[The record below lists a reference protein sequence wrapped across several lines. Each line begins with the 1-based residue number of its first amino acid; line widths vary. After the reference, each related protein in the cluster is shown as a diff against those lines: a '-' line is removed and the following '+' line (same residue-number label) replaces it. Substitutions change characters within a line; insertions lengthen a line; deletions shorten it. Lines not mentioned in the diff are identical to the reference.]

1 MKKHLLLWIAATA
14 LCCSCTQ
21 KKETSQPQPFK
32 DGEFKEWAQTPP
44 MGWNSWDCYGAGV
57 TEDELLGNAEF
68 MRDRLKQYGYQY
80 VVCDIQWYEPAA
92 KGNVYNNFADLCMD
106 EYSRLIPAVNRFPSS
121 ANGAG
126 FKPIADKIHSM
137 GLKFGIHIM
146 RGIPRQAVHRNT
158 RIYGTTARA
167 RDIASQF
174 SLCPWNTD
182 MYGVDTEKRGA
193 EEYYDSLFKLY
204 ASWGVD
210 FVKVDDMANTEF
222 SPQNPYSAEKEI
234 EMIRAAIDRSG
245 RDMVLSLSPG
255 PAPLNKAEHLSE
267 NANMWRISGDFWD
280 RWDKLLNMFSLCEK
294 WYPYVKDGS
303 FPDCDILPL
312 GKLCIDG
319 SYMGDMGR
327 DSGFTK
333 EEQKTMM
340 TLWAVFRSPLFF
352 GGELRLTDNYTLS
365 LVTNPEVIN
374 VNQNSEKPLFVYNKG
389 GIAVWQTKIE
399 NCTAVAVFNLSDEEK
414 HYKLSFSDLGIENV
428 RAVRDLWA
436 RKDIPKCENDVAVS
450 LKPHSS
456 EFFEIY

>member
-1 MKKHLLLWIAATA
+1 MQDFIKK
-14 LCCSCTQ
+14 
-21 KKETSQPQPFK
+21 
-32 DGEFKEWAQTPP
+32 PP

-210 FVKVDDMANTEF
+210 FVKVDDIANTEF

-255 PAPLNKAEHLSE
+255 PAPLNKAEHLSK

-280 RWDKLLNMFSLCEK
+280 RWDKLLDMFSLCEK

-312 GKLCIDG
+312 GKLCMDG

-327 DSGFTK
+327 DSGFTN

-352 GGELRLTDNYTLS
+352 GGELRLTDDYTLS
-365 LVTNPEVIN
+365 LITNPEVIN

-389 GIAVWQTKIE
+389 GIAVWQTKVE
-399 NCTAVAVFNLSDEEK
+399 NGTAVAVFNLSDEEK
-414 HYKLSFSDLGIENV
+414 RHKLKLSDLGIENV

-436 RKDIPKCENDVAVS
+436 RKDISKCENDLAVS

-456 EFFEIY
+456 EFFEVY

>member
-1 MKKHLLLWIAATA
+1 MKDFI
-14 LCCSCTQ
+14 
-21 KKETSQPQPFK
+21 KK
-32 DGEFKEWAQTPP
+32 PP

-146 RGIPRQAVHRNT
+146 RGIPRQAVHRNK

-193 EEYYDSLFKLY
+193 EEYYDSLFKLN

-210 FVKVDDMANTEF
+210 FVKVDDIANTEF

-327 DSGFTK
+327 DSGFAK

-352 GGELRLTDNYTLS
+352 GGELRLTDDYTLS

>member
-1 MKKHLLLWIAATA
+1 MNDFIKK
-14 LCCSCTQ
+14 
-21 KKETSQPQPFK
+21 
-32 DGEFKEWAQTPP
+32 PP

-146 RGIPRQAVHRNT
+146 RGIPRQAVHRNK

-210 FVKVDDMANTEF
+210 FVKVDDIANTEF

-327 DSGFTK
+327 DSGFAK

-352 GGELRLTDNYTLS
+352 GGELRLTDDYTLS

>member
-1 MKKHLLLWIAATA
+1 MKDFI
-14 LCCSCTQ
+14 
-21 KKETSQPQPFK
+21 KK
-32 DGEFKEWAQTPP
+32 PP

-204 ASWGVD
+204 ASWDVD
-210 FVKVDDMANTEF
+210 FVKVDDIANTEF

-255 PAPLNKAEHLSE
+255 PAPLNKAEHLSK

-414 HYKLSFSDLGIENV
+414 HYRLSFSDLGIENV

-436 RKDIPKCENDVAVS
+436 RKDIPKCENDVTVS

-456 EFFEIY
+456 AFFEIY

>member
-1 MKKHLLLWIAATA
+1 MKDFI
-14 LCCSCTQ
+14 
-21 KKETSQPQPFK
+21 KK
-32 DGEFKEWAQTPP
+32 PP

-80 VVCDIQWYEPAA
+80 VICDIQWYEPAA

-146 RGIPRQAVHRNT
+146 RGIPRKAVHRNT

-210 FVKVDDMANTEF
+210 FVKVDDIANTEF

-255 PAPLNKAEHLSE
+255 PAPLNKAEHLSK

-399 NCTAVAVFNLSDEEK
+399 NCTAVAVFNLSDEENR
-414 HYKLSFSDLGIENV
+414 HKLKLSDLGIENV

-436 RKDIPKCENDVAVS
+436 RKDISKCENDVTVS

>member
-1 MKKHLLLWIAATA
+1 MKDFITK
-14 LCCSCTQ
+14 
-21 KKETSQPQPFK
+21 
-32 DGEFKEWAQTPP
+32 PP

-210 FVKVDDMANTEF
+210 FVKVDDIANTEF
-222 SPQNPYSAEKEI
+222 SPQNPYSAGKEI

-255 PAPLNKAEHLSE
+255 PALLNKAEHLSE

-414 HYKLSFSDLGIENV
+414 HYKLSFLNLGIENV

-436 RKDIPKCENDVAVS
+436 RKDIPKFENDVAVS

>member
-1 MKKHLLLWIAATA
+1 MKDFI
-14 LCCSCTQ
+14 
-21 KKETSQPQPFK
+21 KK
-32 DGEFKEWAQTPP
+32 PP

-92 KGNVYNNFADLCMD
+92 KGNVYDNFADLCMD

-210 FVKVDDMANTEF
+210 FVKVDDIANTEF

-255 PAPLNKAEHLSE
+255 PAPLNKAEHLSK

-414 HYKLSFSDLGIENV
+414 HYKLSFLNLGIENV

-436 RKDIPKCENDVAVS
+436 RKDISKCENDVAVF

>member
-1 MKKHLLLWIAATA
+1 MKDFI
-14 LCCSCTQ
+14 
-21 KKETSQPQPFK
+21 KK
-32 DGEFKEWAQTPP
+32 PP

-210 FVKVDDMANTEF
+210 FVKVDDIANTEF

-234 EMIRAAIDRSG
+234 EIIRAAIDRSG

-414 HYKLSFSDLGIENV
+414 HYRLSFSDLGIENV

-436 RKDIPKCENDVAVS
+436 RKDIPKCENDVTVS

>member
-1 MKKHLLLWIAATA
+1 MKDFI
-14 LCCSCTQ
+14 
-21 KKETSQPQPFK
+21 KK
-32 DGEFKEWAQTPP
+32 PP

-80 VVCDIQWYEPAA
+80 VICDIQWYEPAA

-210 FVKVDDMANTEF
+210 FVKVDDIANTEF

-255 PAPLNKAEHLSE
+255 PAPLNKAKHLSE

-365 LVTNPEVIN
+365 LVTNPEVTN

>member
-1 MKKHLLLWIAATA
+1 MKDFI
-14 LCCSCTQ
+14 
-21 KKETSQPQPFK
+21 KK
-32 DGEFKEWAQTPP
+32 PP

-182 MYGVDTEKRGA
+182 MYGVNTEKRGA

-210 FVKVDDMANTEF
+210 FVKVDDIANTEF
-222 SPQNPYSAEKEI
+222 SLQNPYSAEKEI

-319 SYMGDMGR
+319 SYMGNMGR

-374 VNQNSEKPLFVYNKG
+374 VNQNSEKPLLVYNKG

-436 RKDIPKCENDVAVS
+436 RKDIPKCENDVTVS

>member
-1 MKKHLLLWIAATA
+1 MKDFI
-14 LCCSCTQ
+14 
-21 KKETSQPQPFK
+21 KK
-32 DGEFKEWAQTPP
+32 PP

-126 FKPIADKIHSM
+126 FRPIADKIHSM

-210 FVKVDDMANTEF
+210 FVKVDDIANTEF

-436 RKDIPKCENDVAVS
+436 RKDIPKCENDVTVS

>member
-1 MKKHLLLWIAATA
+1 MKDFI
-14 LCCSCTQ
+14 
-21 KKETSQPQPFK
+21 KK
-32 DGEFKEWAQTPP
+32 PP

-210 FVKVDDMANTEF
+210 FVKVDDIANTEF

-456 EFFEIY
+456 AFFEIY

>member
-1 MKKHLLLWIAATA
+1 MKDFI
-14 LCCSCTQ
+14 
-21 KKETSQPQPFK
+21 KK
-32 DGEFKEWAQTPP
+32 PP

-146 RGIPRQAVHRNT
+146 RGIPRQAVHRNM

-182 MYGVDTEKRGA
+182 MYGVNTEKRGA

-210 FVKVDDMANTEF
+210 FVKVDDIANTEF

-436 RKDIPKCENDVAVS
+436 RRDIPKCENDVAVS

>member
-1 MKKHLLLWIAATA
+1 MKDFI
-14 LCCSCTQ
+14 
-21 KKETSQPQPFK
+21 KK
-32 DGEFKEWAQTPP
+32 PP

-92 KGNVYNNFADLCMD
+92 KGNVYNNFADICMD

-210 FVKVDDMANTEF
+210 FVKVDDIANTEF

-374 VNQNSEKPLFVYNKG
+374 VNQNSEKPLLVYNKG

-414 HYKLSFSDLGIENV
+414 HYKLSFSDLGVENV

-436 RKDIPKCENDVAVS
+436 RKDIPKCENDVTVS

>member
-1 MKKHLLLWIAATA
+1 MKDLI
-14 LCCSCTQ
+14 
-21 KKETSQPQPFK
+21 KK
-32 DGEFKEWAQTPP
+32 PP

-210 FVKVDDMANTEF
+210 FVKVDDIANTEF

>member
-1 MKKHLLLWIAATA
+1 MKEFI
-14 LCCSCTQ
+14 
-21 KKETSQPQPFK
+21 KK
-32 DGEFKEWAQTPP
+32 PP

-80 VVCDIQWYEPAA
+80 VVCDIQWYESAA

-210 FVKVDDMANTEF
+210 FVKVDDIANTEF

-399 NCTAVAVFNLSDEEK
+399 NCTAVAVFNLSDEENR
-414 HYKLSFSDLGIENV
+414 HILKLSDLGIENV

-450 LKPHSS
+450 LEPHSS

>member
-1 MKKHLLLWIAATA
+1 MKDFI
-14 LCCSCTQ
+14 
-21 KKETSQPQPFK
+21 KK
-32 DGEFKEWAQTPP
+32 PP

-182 MYGVDTEKRGA
+182 MYGVNTEKRGA

-210 FVKVDDMANTEF
+210 FVKVDDIANTEF

-234 EMIRAAIDRSG
+234 EMIRAAIDLSG

-399 NCTAVAVFNLSDEEK
+399 NCTVVAVFNLSDEEK

>member
-1 MKKHLLLWIAATA
+1 MKDFI
-14 LCCSCTQ
+14 
-21 KKETSQPQPFK
+21 KK
-32 DGEFKEWAQTPP
+32 PP

-210 FVKVDDMANTEF
+210 FVKVDDIANTEF

-374 VNQNSEKPLFVYNKG
+374 VNQNSEKPLLVYNKG

-436 RKDIPKCENDVAVS
+436 RKDIPKFENDVAVS

-456 EFFEIY
+456 AFFEIY

>member
-1 MKKHLLLWIAATA
+1 MKDFI
-14 LCCSCTQ
+14 
-21 KKETSQPQPFK
+21 KK
-32 DGEFKEWAQTPP
+32 PP

-210 FVKVDDMANTEF
+210 FVKVDDIANTEF

-255 PAPLNKAEHLSE
+255 PAPLNKAEHLSK

-436 RKDIPKCENDVAVS
+436 RKDISKCENDVAFS

>member
-1 MKKHLLLWIAATA
+1 MKDFI
-14 LCCSCTQ
+14 
-21 KKETSQPQPFK
+21 KK
-32 DGEFKEWAQTPP
+32 PP

-57 TEDELLGNAEF
+57 TEDELLGNAEL

-210 FVKVDDMANTEF
+210 FVKVDDIANTEF

-280 RWDKLLNMFSLCEK
+280 RWDKLLNTFSLCEK

-374 VNQNSEKPLFVYNKG
+374 VNQNSEKPLLVYNKG

-414 HYKLSFSDLGIENV
+414 YYKLSFSDLGIENV

-436 RKDIPKCENDVAVS
+436 RKDISKCENDVTVS

>member
-1 MKKHLLLWIAATA
+1 MKEFI
-14 LCCSCTQ
+14 
-21 KKETSQPQPFK
+21 KK
-32 DGEFKEWAQTPP
+32 PP

-80 VVCDIQWYEPAA
+80 VICDIQWYEPAA

-210 FVKVDDMANTEF
+210 FVKVDDIANTEF

-436 RKDIPKCENDVAVS
+436 RKDISKCENDVTVS

>member
-1 MKKHLLLWIAATA
+1 MKDFI
-14 LCCSCTQ
+14 
-21 KKETSQPQPFK
+21 KK
-32 DGEFKEWAQTPP
+32 PP

-80 VVCDIQWYEPAA
+80 VICDIQWYEPAA

-210 FVKVDDMANTEF
+210 FVKVDDIANTEF

-414 HYKLSFSDLGIENV
+414 HYRLSFSDLGIENV

-436 RKDIPKCENDVAVS
+436 RKDISKCENDVTVS

>member
-1 MKKHLLLWIAATA
+1 MKDFI
-14 LCCSCTQ
+14 
-21 KKETSQPQPFK
+21 KK
-32 DGEFKEWAQTPP
+32 PP

-158 RIYGTTARA
+158 RIYGTTTARA

-210 FVKVDDMANTEF
+210 FVKVDDIANTEF

-234 EMIRAAIDRSG
+234 EIIRAAIDRSG

-414 HYKLSFSDLGIENV
+414 HYRLSFSDLGIENV

>member
-1 MKKHLLLWIAATA
+1 MKDFI
-14 LCCSCTQ
+14 
-21 KKETSQPQPFK
+21 KK
-32 DGEFKEWAQTPP
+32 PP

-210 FVKVDDMANTEF
+210 FVKVDDIANTEF

-267 NANMWRISGDFWD
+267 NVNMWRISGDFWD
-280 RWDKLLNMFSLCEK
+280 RWDKLLDMFSLCEK

-414 HYKLSFSDLGIENV
+414 HYKLSFSDLGVENV

-436 RKDIPKCENDVAVS
+436 RKDISKFENDVAVS

-456 EFFEIY
+456 AFFEIY

>member
-1 MKKHLLLWIAATA
+1 MKDFI
-14 LCCSCTQ
+14 
-21 KKETSQPQPFK
+21 KK
-32 DGEFKEWAQTPP
+32 PP

-210 FVKVDDMANTEF
+210 FVKVDDIANTEF

-319 SYMGDMGR
+319 SYMGNMGR

-399 NCTAVAVFNLSDEEK
+399 NCTAGAIFNLSDEEK

-436 RKDIPKCENDVAVS
+436 RKDIPKFENDVAVS

>member
-1 MKKHLLLWIAATA
+1 MKDFI
-14 LCCSCTQ
+14 
-21 KKETSQPQPFK
+21 KK
-32 DGEFKEWAQTPP
+32 PP

-210 FVKVDDMANTEF
+210 FVKVDDIANTEF

-436 RKDIPKCENDVAVS
+436 RKDIPKFENDVAVS

>member
-1 MKKHLLLWIAATA
+1 MKDFI
-14 LCCSCTQ
+14 
-21 KKETSQPQPFK
+21 KK
-32 DGEFKEWAQTPP
+32 PP

-210 FVKVDDMANTEF
+210 FVKVDDIANTEF

-255 PAPLNKAEHLSE
+255 PAPLNKAEHLSK

-352 GGELRLTDNYTLS
+352 GGELRLTDDYTLS

-374 VNQNSEKPLFVYNKG
+374 VNQNSEKPLLVYNKG

-414 HYKLSFSDLGIENV
+414 HYKLSFLNLGIENV

>member
-1 MKKHLLLWIAATA
+1 
-14 LCCSCTQ
+14 
-21 KKETSQPQPFK
+21 
-32 DGEFKEWAQTPP
+32 
-44 MGWNSWDCYGAGV
+44 
-57 TEDELLGNAEF
+57 
-68 MRDRLKQYGYQY
+68 
-80 VVCDIQWYEPAA
+80 
-92 KGNVYNNFADLCMD
+92 
-106 EYSRLIPAVNRFPSS
+106 
-121 ANGAG
+121 
-126 FKPIADKIHSM
+126 
-137 GLKFGIHIM
+137 
-146 RGIPRQAVHRNT
+146 
-158 RIYGTTARA
+158 
-167 RDIASQF
+167 
-174 SLCPWNTD
+174 
-182 MYGVDTEKRGA
+182 
-193 EEYYDSLFKLY
+193 
-204 ASWGVD
+204 
-210 FVKVDDMANTEF
+210 
-222 SPQNPYSAEKEI
+222 
-234 EMIRAAIDRSG
+234 
-245 RDMVLSLSPG
+245 
-255 PAPLNKAEHLSE
+255 
-267 NANMWRISGDFWD
+267 MWRISGDFWD

-352 GGELRLTDNYTLS
+352 GGELRLTDKYTPS